1 MARITVEDC
10 VKKTD
15 RFSLIIAAA
24 QRVREIEG
32 GAPLTVARE
41 NDKFPVVAL
50 REIAEGKIEPQRL
63 EDSVLKSLKKQRVR
77 GDFEENF
84 EEAVLDDDPLSAD
97 VLEANL
103 SDASEDDE
111 LFLGEGDGDV
121 DDTYAGGEGVVE

>member
-84 EEAVLDDDPLSAD
+84 EEAVLDDDPLIAD
-97 VLEANL
+97 VLEADL
-103 SDASEDDE
+103 SDASEDDA
-111 LFLGEGDGDV
+111 LFPGEGDGDV
-121 DDTYAGGEGVVE
+121 DDTYAGGESVVE

>member
-63 EDSVLKSLKKQRVR
+63 EGSVLKALRKQRLR

-84 EEAVLDDDPLSAD
+84 EETVLDEDPLTAD
-97 VLEANL
+97 VLEEDL
-103 SDASEDDE
+103 SDDKDDD
-111 LFLGEGDGDV
+111 LFLEG